1 MVEEDVEV
9 GRRGTEK
16 YNGLSFAVV
25 LRRISGSSSRARGTF
40 KGLPGALLR

>member
-1 MVEEDVEV
+1 MVEGEEA
-9 GRRGTEK
+9 GERAEK

-25 LRRISGSSSRARGTF
+25 LWRISGSSSRARGTF